1 MLLQRSILKRV
12 LDISN
17 DFDSIF
23 YYFTRLFLGM
33 FANSSKSVCSQD
45 FAFVQKK
52 KIINCTFY
60 YSTDSR
66 CNKYFL
72 KSLFAWTNVFPEYLA
87 QPRTLLE
94 QSSRLSKGSGKFK
107 RYALLSQKQIMNNS
121 KSRDRN
127 LVSASKVS
135 RGFVQMSN
143 SFIDIAF
150 AKMRSSIGSSKPDSS
165 LILFIRSD
173 LSCLRLT

>member
-1 MLLQRSILKRV
+1 MTLIPFSIISPDYSTACLLILQSPSARKI
-12 LDISN
+12 LH
-17 DFDSIF
+17 
-23 YYFTRLFLGM
+23 L
-33 FANSSKSVCSQD
+33 C
-45 FAFVQKK
+45 K